1 MVLPTTITSR
11 RASVARKAAVWLIA
25 VLFSGSALS
34 APPRI
39 DRITLAPP
47 NRVFIHFDTDANRK
61 YELQYINSLA
71 GLTNSTGNWSN
82 LYVAPSLP
90 IPDHYIIP
98 DFRTTQ
104 QRFYRL
110 RVTP

>member
-1 MVLPTTITSR
+1 M
-11 RASVARKAAVWLIA
+11 
-25 VLFSGSALS
+25 
-34 APPRI
+34 
-39 DRITLAPP
+39 APP

-61 YELQYINSLA
+61 YEVQYINSLA

-90 IPDHYIIP
+90 VPDHYIIP
-98 DFRTTQ
+98 DFRTTP